1 MTRDKRFR
9 FLGHTA
15 KDYRRMT
22 DTELL
27 RLTRDIGGWSQD
39 EALVAELKRRNLA

>member
-1 MTRDKRFR
+1 MEWKGIR

-15 KDYRRMT
+15 KDYRAMT

-27 RLTRDIGGWSQD
+27 RLTRDIGGWSTD
-39 EALVAELKRRNLA
+39 RALVAELKKRNLA